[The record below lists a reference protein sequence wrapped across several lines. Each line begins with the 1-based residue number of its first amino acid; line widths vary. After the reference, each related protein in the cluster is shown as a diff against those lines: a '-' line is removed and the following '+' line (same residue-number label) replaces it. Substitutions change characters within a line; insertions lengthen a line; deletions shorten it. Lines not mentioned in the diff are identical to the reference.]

1 MKRFVSYIYSMND
14 DHKADNCGFAR
25 IEIRSG
31 RNRVDIH
38 LKDRANAG
46 KKGTVYLFLRNG
58 ENIQGILLG
67 DFIFKEEKADYRYE
81 RMEDTVGATPYRI
94 DQLQG
99 LLIMVDGRIA
109 YLSKWDEKPV
119 NLAGFQLWENEGQK
133 AEAMEPEKEAD
144 RGSGVTGPKSGAD
157 VSITGQRPNAE
168 ASITGQKASAD
179 VSITGQKAGTD
190 IGITDP
196 KINTAAGTRQRTNL
210 KTGIINQMMNL
221 KTNAAN
227 PVMGANPDV
236 ANPPIDT
243 KADAAKPA
251 INTKPDATKPAMNAK
266 ADAAKPAMNAN
277 PDVANPSINA
287 KSGASDPVAETKADL
302 PDTDADTKSGV
313 TQTGIN
319 TYIRTNAAEAWRNAR
334 RANAA
339 GAGKNMNAR
348 QYITGRGIHARQ
360 TAAEA
365 GRKEEKEINAIPAV
379 GKTGEEAP
387 AEPTEKE
394 TTAIPVGG
402 TGKET
407 AAAPSER
414 AGNTMPAADEAKEET
429 ISMRTAEVQP
439 RPAADSTWEQ
449 NWRYLLR
456 TCPVLHEFSE
466 EEQALCVRV
475 ELKDLRLL
483 PQKYRGAMNNSFLLH
498 GFFNYHYLILGR
510 KGTNWILGVP
520 GIFQNQ
526 EHVVASV
533 FGFPEFLAQAEL
545 TPRGERMGYWYRTL
559 L

>member
-1 MKRFVSYIYSMND
+1 
-14 DHKADNCGFAR
+14 
-25 IEIRSG
+25 
-31 RNRVDIH
+31 
-38 LKDRANAG
+38 
-46 KKGTVYLFLRNG
+46 
-58 ENIQGILLG
+58 
-67 DFIFKEEKADYRYE
+67 
-81 RMEDTVGATPYRI
+81 
-94 DQLQG
+94 
-99 LLIMVDGRIA
+99 
-109 YLSKWDEKPV
+109 
-119 NLAGFQLWENEGQK
+119 
-133 AEAMEPEKEAD
+133 
-144 RGSGVTGPKSGAD
+144 
-157 VSITGQRPNAE
+157 
-168 ASITGQKASAD
+168 
-179 VSITGQKAGTD
+179 
-190 IGITDP
+190 
-196 KINTAAGTRQRTNL
+196 
-210 KTGIINQMMNL
+210 MMNL

-227 PVMGANPDV
+227 P
-236 ANPPIDT
+236 PIDI
-243 KADAAKPA
+243 KADAANPA
-251 INTKPDATKPAMNAK
+251 INTKTDATKPAMNANPDAANPAMNVK
-266 ADAAKPAMNAN
+266 ADVANPAMNAN
-277 PDVANPSINA
+277 PDAANPSINA
-287 KSGASDPVAETKADL
+287 KSGAAAETKADL

-348 QYITGRGIHARQ
+348 QYIAGRGIHARQ

-365 GRKEEKEINAIPAV
+365 GKKEEKEINAIPAV

-394 TTAIPVGG
+394 TNAMPAGG
-402 TGKET
+402 TGEET

-414 AGNTMPAADEAKEET
+414 AGNTTPAADEAKEET

>member
-14 DHKADNCGFAR
+14 DHKVDNCGFAR

-46 KKGTVYLFLRNG
+46 KKGTVYLFLRKG

-133 AEAMEPEKEAD
+133 AEAMEPKKEAN
-144 RGSGVTGPKSGAD
+144 RNSGVTGQKSGAD
-157 VSITGQRPNAE
+157 VGITGQRPNAE
-168 ASITGQKASAD
+168 VSITGQKSSAD
-179 VSITGQKAGTD
+179 VRLTGQKAGTD
-190 IGITDP
+190 VGITDP

-227 PVMGANPDV
+227 PLVDTKVDAANPS
-236 ANPPIDT
+236 
-243 KADAAKPA
+243 
-251 INTKPDATKPAMNAK
+251 INTKPDAANATMNAK
-266 ADAAKPAMNAN
+266 ADAANATMNAN
-277 PDVANPSINA
+277 PDAANPSINA
-287 KSGASDPVAETKADL
+287 KPDVANPSMNTKSGVAAETKADL

-313 TQTGIN
+313 AQTGIN

-348 QYITGRGIHARQ
+348 QYIAGRGIHARQ

-387 AEPTEKE
+387 AELTEKE
-394 TTAIPVGG
+394 INAIPAGG
-402 TGKET
+402 TGEET
-407 AAAPSER
+407 AAEPSER
-414 AGNTMPAADEAKEET
+414 AGNTTPAADEAKEET